1 MNGTSYMSDRT
12 NCDNG
17 SRAGARSRTGTSARA
32 GALSR
37 TLLTACLVALAAAC
51 AGGPPPGS
59 TELDETAPERDLP
72 PTERP
77 RDEAL
82 PPAGYGTL
90 RQDEVT
96 VELRSGPLLIKVTP
110 LDEAVIRLTAPDT
123 YERLRALASS
133 RRAEASQG
141 AFQEPELFL
150 VSFFSYDQNVNYT
163 PEDVFIVQQGSQTR
177 PLRILGITNGFG
189 RQQLGQQ
196 ESQSAVYS
204 FDTELDYDVPLTVR
218 YAMERSDAWAS
229 ILQRLEE
236 ERVKVRSRSGS

>member
-1 MNGTSYMSDRT
+1 MGSNLCPGVAVNGMSH
-12 NCDNG
+12 
-17 SRAGARSRTGTSARA
+17 AGGRARA
-32 GALSR
+32 G
-37 TLLTACLVALAAAC
+37 TLARAVLGIVVVVVTAAC

-59 TELDETAPERDLP
+59 TELDQTVPERDLP
-72 PTERP
+72 PTDRP

-141 AFQEPELFL
+141 AFREPELFL
-150 VSFFSYDQNVNYT
+150 VSFFSYDQSVNYT
-163 PEDVFIVQQGSQTR
+163 PEDLFIVQQGDQTR

-204 FDTELDYDVPLTVR
+204 FDTELDYDVPLTVQ
-218 YAMERSDAWAS
+218 YGLERSDAWAT

>member
-1 MNGTSYMSDRT
+1 MR
-12 NCDNG
+12 
-17 SRAGARSRTGTSARA
+17 RPAGYAWTMIIAS
-32 GALSR
+32 
-37 TLLTACLVALAAAC
+37 ALAAC
-51 AGGPPPGS
+51 GGGPPPGS
-59 TELDETAPERDLP
+59 GEIDETQATQGLP

-96 VELRSGPLLIKVTP
+96 VELRSGPLLIKITP
-110 LDEAVIRLTAPDT
+110 LDEVVIRLTAPDT
-123 YERLRALASS
+123 YERLRALADS
-133 RRAEASQG
+133 RSADASEG

-163 PEDVFIVQQGSQTR
+163 PEDLFIVQQGRQTR
-177 PLRILGITNGFG
+177 SLRVIGITNGFG

-196 ESQSAVYS
+196 ETQSAIYS
-204 FDTELDYDVPLTVR
+204 FDTELDYDVPITFQYGL
-218 YAMERSDAWAS
+218 ERSDEWAG

-236 ERVKVRSRSGS
+236 ERVKVRSRGNQ